1 MKLIDIHTHKTVQE
15 SGILS
20 VTSVEPDE
28 YTDLQSRFA
37 ERLFSV
43 GIHPWSVKIDF
54 DDTLNKLS
62 DLTKNSNVLAIG
74 EIGLDKLKAAEQ
86 ETFALQKKIFEA
98 QLEIAKERKLPI
110 IIHNVKSTS
119 EILSALTKHKIT
131 NPVIFHG
138 FRLKKETAGQIVS
151 KGHYLSFGK
160 LHNEKAMQATPL
172 DRLFLETDN
181 SATEI
186 SEIYES
192 AAKTLG
198 ITKTNLAKIIENNYT
213 RLFCNEKEKPE

>member
-1 MKLIDIHTHKTVQE
+1 MKLIDIHTHKTEQE

-20 VTSVEPDE
+20 VISVEPDE

-37 ERLFSV
+37 ERLFSI
-43 GIHPWSVKIDF
+43 GIHPWSVKIDL
-54 DDTLNKLS
+54 DDMLNMLS
-62 DLTKNSNVLAIG
+62 NLTKNSNVLAIG

-86 ETFALQKKIFEA
+86 ETFALQKRVFEA

-119 EILSALTKHKIT
+119 EILSALTRHKIT

-138 FRLKKETAGQIVS
+138 FRLKKETAEQIVS

-181 SATEI
+181 SAAEI